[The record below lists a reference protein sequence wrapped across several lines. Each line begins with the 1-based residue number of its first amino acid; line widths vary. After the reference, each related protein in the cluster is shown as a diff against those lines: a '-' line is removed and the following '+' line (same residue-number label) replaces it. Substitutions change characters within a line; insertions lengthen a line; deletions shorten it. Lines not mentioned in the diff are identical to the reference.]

1 MKKHLK
7 RLAAPRSWPLER
19 KTAKFAIRPKSSHRT
34 ELCLPLGMILR
45 DILGHAKTAREAK
58 KILTNETVLVDGKQR
73 KDPKFG
79 VGLMDVLEIPKTKQA
94 YRIIL
99 DKKGRL
105 VLIKAQNPKIKPCKV
120 VGKRVLKKAKLQV
133 NLHDGRNLLTHKKVK
148 LGDTLVLELPE
159 QKIAEQLSLEKGNLV
174 YLIGGKHI
182 GESVRVEEVKPK
194 TIKVRVGEDVF
205 ETSKKLAFVI
215 GKQKPVINLEK

>member
-19 KTAKFAIRPKSSHRT
+19 KTARFVIRPRSSHST
-34 ELCLPLGMILR
+34 GLCLPLGIILR
-45 DILGHAKTAREAK
+45 DILRHAKTAREAK
-58 KILTNETVLVDGKQR
+58 KILINERVLVDGRQR
-73 KDPKFG
+73 KDPSFG
-79 VGLMDVLEIPKTKQA
+79 VGLMDVLQIPKINQA
-94 YRIIL
+94 YRVIL

-105 VLIKAQNPKIKPCKV
+105 TLIKAQNPKIKPCKV
-120 VGKRVLKKAKLQV
+120 VGKRVLKKARLQV
-133 NLHDGRNLLTHKKVK
+133 NLHDGRNLLTDKKVK

-182 GESVRVEEVKPK
+182 GKTVRVEDVKSE
-194 TIKVRVGEDVF
+194 TIKVRIGEEVF
-205 ETSKKLAFVI
+205 ETARKLAFVI